1 MLFLKV
7 SVFTYFILSVLAGKG
22 VFFEIYLSCI
32 LICFVYL
39 TNRSH
44 FPVRSYCNRSR
55 MTSQRMTSQ
64 YNSRRSRVALVTV
77 VLYTLWRLLFFKSDY
92 STHTCTGK
100 CYLFVLYNK
109 NSNGFLTILPRVW
122 GMWEKDKNSWRY
134 LKWFDVISTRVP
146 AL

>member
-92 STHTCTGK
+92 STHTHARENVI
-100 CYLFVLYNK
+100 YLFYIIKIQMDYWRSCRVFGACGKKTKTANVIW
-109 NSNGFLTILPRVW
+109 SGLTSSLHV
-122 GMWEKDKNSWRY
+122 S
-134 LKWFDVISTRVP
+134 
-146 AL
+146 